1 MKTNIGSK
9 IRFLPMIFSVIAILA
24 ISNSCTK
31 ATDYM
36 NGTGTGSK
44 GSGGPGINEVWIQG
58 MSFSPATISVAA
70 GTTITWTNKDGVA
83 HTVTSDAALFDSGS
97 IGSGGTFS
105 FSFGTAGTYSYH
117 CAIHPSMTGKVVVN

>member
-1 MKTNIGSK
+1 MKINIGSQ
-9 IRFLPMIFSVIAILA
+9 IRFLSVLFSVIAILA

-44 GSGGPGINEVWIQG
+44 GSGGPGTNEVWIQG
-58 MSFSPATISVAA
+58 MSFNPATITVSA
-70 GTTITWTNKDGVA
+70 GTTITWTNKDGGA

-97 IGSGGTFS
+97 IGSGSSIS
-105 FSFGTAGTYSYH
+105 FSFGSAGTYSYH